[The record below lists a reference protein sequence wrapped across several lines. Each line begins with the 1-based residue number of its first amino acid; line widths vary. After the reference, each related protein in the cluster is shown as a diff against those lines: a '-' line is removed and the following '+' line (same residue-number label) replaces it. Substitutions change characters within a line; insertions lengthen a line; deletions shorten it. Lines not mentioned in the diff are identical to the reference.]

1 MLRGVFFDLDGTL
14 IADRDTEGR
23 RTALAAAWREAFGQ
37 PVEPEALEAAI
48 QTAYEAQFLYGQ
60 AGYADLAHLGMRD
73 FLARLL
79 DGMRAVLSVP
89 NVAETTPFLLAWSE
103 IEWQALALVPG
114 AVSVLGAL
122 REAGLTLG
130 LITNGPSCLQR
141 EKLDLLDLTPHL
153 DHILVDTSSAAR
165 SRIGASSTAPPRS
178 PASRPQSCSSSAT
191 RRPPTSRAP
200 SLPAG
205 RPSGSTP
212 TTRRI
217 PRICRRPTRRST
229 RSPACCRYRRSSP
242 PSGLGSALF
251 SSTVT

>member
-153 DHILVDTSSAAR
+153 DHILVDTEFGCPKPDRRIFDRAAALA
-165 SRIGASSTAPPRS
+165 GL
-178 PASRPQSCSSSAT
+178 
-191 RRPPTSRAP
+191 AP
-200 SLPAG
+200 SELLFVGDTPAADIAGAVAAGWTAVWIDADHAPYPPDLP
-205 RPSGSTP
+205 
-212 TTRRI
+212 
-217 PRICRRPTRRST
+217 
-229 RSPACCRYRRSSP
+229 P
-242 PSGLGSALF
+242 PDATIDALPGLLSLPEVVAALRLG
-251 SSTVT
+251 